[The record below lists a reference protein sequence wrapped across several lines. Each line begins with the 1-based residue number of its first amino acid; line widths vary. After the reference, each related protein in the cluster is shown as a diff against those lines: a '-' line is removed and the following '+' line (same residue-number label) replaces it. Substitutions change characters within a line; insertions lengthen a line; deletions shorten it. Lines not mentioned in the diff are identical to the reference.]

1 MNVKIADSRLSKFKK
16 CSSEGFLSRLESCSI
31 CISLLHRFF
40 DQMLLFPKGLW
51 PHLLN
56 KMHGAHS
63 LHRHWVFKIP
73 SLRSRYPKSEVNSGL
88 AFPSWFFFVF
98 FHCGFTEV
106 LYNRFWKKL
115 CFHVP
120 SLVWQPRV
128 TNRGTEVSAYRG
140 CCLIFHNRNTFHL
153 ICSCERLML
162 LHSLLKCFEQKAL
175 RDICVWLSKC
185 YLKKKK

>member
-1 MNVKIADSRLSKFKK
+1 MLEWRFS
-16 CSSEGFLSRLESCSI
+16 FLSWVMFH
-31 CISLLHRFF
+31 LHIIITQVFWSNAAFSQGTLASFVEQDAWR
-40 DQMLLFPKGLW
+40 
-51 PHLLN
+51 
-56 KMHGAHS
+56 S

-73 SLRSRYPKSEVNSGL
+73 SLRSRYPKSEVNSGS
-88 AFPSWFFFVF
+88 AFPSWFFF
-98 FHCGFTEV
+98 FHCGFIEV

-120 SLVWQPRV
+120 SVVWQPRV

-185 YLKKKK
+185 Y